1 MRELGIRELM
11 AEQRTRARSGNVAER
26 FAAALVIP
34 GVLAG
39 RLRQLSDFRLRWL
52 LEHEV
57 CSNLSVL
64 APELTVCMEA
74 ADRLLR
80 HRAIKLI
87 PRRRSIA
94 SRRGEGEHILH
105 AESAL
110 YGARI
115 PHLLLPFQRERFASS
130 TFMVPCVP
138 EAKDCLR
145 RAGFREIS
153 RSPTV
158 LIDVQTGRSIRL
170 YEEKT

>member
-1 MRELGIRELM
+1 MRELGIRDLM

-39 RLRQLSDFRLRWL
+39 RLRQLSDFRLGWL

-80 HRAIKLI
+80 RRAFKPML
-87 PRRRSIA
+87 RTRSIA
-94 SRRGEGEHILH
+94 ARDDEGKHLLH
-105 AESAL
+105 AEAAL
-110 YGARI
+110 YRARI
-115 PHLLLPFQRERFASS
+115 PHLLLPFQRNRFASNV
-130 TFMVPCVP
+130 FMVPCVA
-138 EAKDCLR
+138 EARECLCH
-145 RAGFREIS
+145 AGFRE
-153 RSPTV
+153 SPSPML
-158 LIDVQTGRSIRL
+158 LIDGETNRPIRVV
-170 YEEKT
+170 EHA